1 MSKPGAVFS
10 GIMAR
15 LCARLRAAFALMLF
29 RFLLAAVSLGCAFF
43 ARRAAMPPG
52 AALAMTAVFAVF
64 AVWQVACGVM
74 ATRGRPR
81 VKPILTL
88 GGFSW
93 SLNDFCRGWLVT
105 GETGSGKTLS
115 AINAMLWQVSKN
127 CPRWG
132 GKCDRTAR
140 LRIGSPRTRLITLRT
155 RARLFWRRPRTCA
168 MSPPCP
174 NGKAPE

>member
-1 MSKPGAVFS
+1 MT
-10 GIMAR
+10 
-15 LCARLRAAFALMLF
+15 MLF
-29 RFLLAAVSLGCAFF
+29 HLLLAIVSLGCTFF
-43 ARRAAMPPG
+43 ARRAGMSPG
-52 AALAMTAVFAVF
+52 AALAMSAVFGAFAVWQVACGAF

-74 ATRGRPR
+74 AARGRSR
-81 VKPILTL
+81 AKPVLTL